1 MEKPDWGKRYTCHK
15 CGKSF
20 YDLGKPDPRCPACR
34 ANPAKA
40 PSKGGSKSKIQSL
53 MPKEETDSDQP
64 VNGLDG
70 EPGTDKGA
78 ENSESSTPEAGS
90 EES

>member
-1 MEKPDWGKRYTCHK
+1 MGKPDWGKRYTCHK

-20 YDLGKPDPRCPACR
+20 YDLGKPDSRCPACG

-40 PSKGGSKSKIQSL
+40 TSKGGSKSKIQRL
-53 MPKEETDSDQP
+53 MPKEEVDSDQP
-64 VNGLDG
+64 ANGLDN
-70 EPGTDKGA
+70 EPGTGKGG
-78 ENSESSTPEAGS
+78 ENSEDTPEAIS